1 MFDLQKQ
8 NEKVLES
15 ALADKRKK
23 IKQLDQALREVDMEL
38 NQAQVRAYYSL
49 WNISKN
55 ELWMFRSKRLFSITT
70 QTKLQKSRANWIWMR
85 SAKWLRLFA

>member
-23 IKQLDQALREVDMEL
+23 IKQLDQSLREVDMEL

-49 WNISKN
+49 
-55 ELWMFRSKRLFSITT
+55 
-70 QTKLQKSRANWIWMR
+70 
-85 SAKWLRLFA
+85 